1 MWVMVYNQKF
11 NYVRFSSPEQRSSAH
26 GSAGVG
32 AADEHVHPQEPQLH
46 APVNLLIR
54 ADRQYQP

>member
-1 MWVMVYNQKF
+1 MYNNQKF

-26 GSAGVG
+26 GSAGVS
-32 AADEHVHPQEPQLH
+32 AADEHVHPEEPELH
-46 APVNLLIR
+46 APVNQLIP